1 VLAKR
6 PDAFNSTVQG
16 KLEAALTI
24 LKVRYHRNFP
34 QFIKAVSEY
43 QERLAGLSGA
53 GMKLAAELSKLG
65 SLYKNPYGDSLA
77 RLGQQMTE
85 VESLRN
91 GLAGNITQRFVDPM
105 TKSLADEK
113 NKFLNNEKKVTKTIQ
128 GYESSLQA
136 MIHNLSKEQ
145 PAGTSR
151 ILENIA
157 AITKKVQEFEAVNV
171 EMLRDL
177 QQSQQKQFI
186 EWSEKWHLAVSAQL
200 DYHVA
205 MEKKLDKLKSLWQL
219 DSATSTGGGNDTS
232 NSTNASA
239 APADE
244 APAAPAPSKPSASAP
259 APKPKAA
266 KGDKADKADK
276 VDKAEK
282 AEKADKPE
290 KSDKAAPAA
299 PADAPKKKKSTTA
312 DKCHTQ
318 THTNTHKHT
327 QTHTHTHTHTHKH
340 TPL

>member
-1 VLAKR
+1 
-6 PDAFNSTVQG
+6 VQG
-16 KLEAALTI
+16 KLEAALSI

-43 QERLAGLSGA
+43 QERLAGLSAA

-65 SLYKNPYGDSLA
+65 SLYKNPYGESMA
-77 RLGQQMTE
+77 RLGQQLTE

-128 GYESSLQA
+128 TYEASLQG

-219 DSATSTGGGNDTS
+219 DASSHAAASASDTSGAVATSD
-232 NSTNASA
+232 
-239 APADE
+239 D

-266 KGDKADKADK
+266 KADKAADG
-276 VDKAEK
+276 KAADGKTEK
-282 AEKADKPE
+282 AEKADKA
-290 KSDKAAPAA
+290 DKGGDAKPTG
-299 PADAPKKKKSTTA
+299 DAPKKKKSTQPTA
-312 DKCHTQ
+312 DK
-318 THTNTHKHT
+318 
-327 QTHTHTHTHTHKH
+327 
-340 TPL
+340 